1 MCFYYL
7 IYFAVFILRKF
18 VFADLEHSENQRTP
32 KLKSQKN
39 ETENEKKVSLKSIA
53 TFALKSIGDTA
64 CDTSYEKYW
73 RYFERYWKSIG
84 DTKR

>member
-1 MCFYYL
+1 M
-7 IYFAVFILRKF
+7 FILRKF
-18 VFADLEHSENQRTP
+18 VFRRFGAFGKPKDAKVEN
-32 KLKSQKN
+32 LKSQKN

-53 TFALKSIGDTA
+53 TFALKSIADTA